1 MKRSKW
7 VTLLSTLLV
16 LCMVAQPVSAAG
28 PKNNNGKN
36 NKPNNSVEVRKE
48 KEEKKE
54 KPHKKEE
61 KKEKPHEKEKK
72 NKKDVEAEEN
82 TVVADSEEVMT
93 LIEDETTVENGEMLR
108 ATTFNL
114 MKASGTDA
122 TAATTVLKYFPVTLY
137 DYDENTI
144 NYATQEVERSLN
156 NGENP
161 EEWQGIYFSGGT
173 PHPNSIGS
181 AVDKSG
187 FVDGAQ
193 FYIQNARAAGNGA
206 GSWLVGSPSA
216 ITSTANQSDATL
228 WTLEANE
235 NGTFSLKATVT
246 VDGTDQEMYLAV
258 TEHGSNGDRM
268 SQDKVNL
275 NINAYQGSENYNIGE
290 AEECVEISDAK
301 YLCQWGGVSVT
312 EYGGENNSGDTG
324 NAMRFYRVDAD
335 EQVLVTI
342 KTRTNSPY
350 AEWNWWNKNSGDNN
364 NGQKIYTGLVEQNLD
379 AHKDIVFTKPDG
391 GIFDDNA
398 EVKDIYPGV
407 DMPFVYEEGYYTFD
421 ASVNGVYLKADAE
434 QKSTATASYETVEN
448 MLIKPRLYFD
458 EGDPQG
464 WTNMEANFGDGS
476 ATLWAPFNTEEINGQ
491 GDVDYHFGM
500 RATIPFSMTPNGC
513 VVATNDNSDPIKFSF
528 SGDDDVWVF
537 IDGHLVI
544 DLGGIHNRLDAEIDF
559 KKNTVTYSETN
570 NINVETGSYN
580 DADFTLSQTLFGNLI
595 AQDRATFAATDNH
608 ELTIFYLE
616 RGQGSSNA
624 KIRFNLPV
632 NDTLVVTKEATRSWN
647 EETESITPLTNEE
660 QEIID
665 NIAFEFILH
674 RSVDN
679 GATFEPV
686 VNTNY
691 YLLNENNQ
699 IISNPTT
706 GSDGKFELKN
716 GQSAKFITTQ
726 MDSEDYDVIY
736 YVQEIQEEGFTEP
749 DYNYDGQSAN
759 GYWYKNATIDQKY
772 TNASDIPEYEVYDGT
787 GASGQVTVYG
797 SSEAEDS
804 LTFICSNF
812 LDAKLP
818 NPSARPVED
827 KIVIDYGL
835 PVEIDVLKNDVFRG
849 DSIEL
854 RSVTGEGLTVDS
866 KSGEVKTEGNA
877 PRYGNAVIE
886 NGKIK
891 YTLNKQLSG
900 VEVLNYL
907 VEVKGTAID
916 EVTKIEYEAYEYA
929 VATVY
934 IIPATTMYYE
944 ENFTG
949 LVTYTGSGWDSAYT
963 VNPVYQNTLQEPGVV
978 GTLDDSPYGSDVA
991 YLNDSE
997 DSNGTSRHA
1006 STKNSAVQF
1015 SYSFTGTGT
1024 SFFVRATNNTG
1035 YMRIAVTDAD
1045 GNVIQSLYR
1054 DTVYLT
1060 ENDATLYNIPVFTTD
1075 ELEYGT
1081 YTVTV
1086 TVARENSKVGY
1097 HGDFWLDGIR
1107 VVEPLEEVEKV
1118 ADTHAN
1124 YSNYQ
1129 KYLLATAAYATDAEK
1144 NMKNVTLRNKLLRE
1158 ADYDAEGTP
1167 VWSAG
1172 GNFVFFTD
1180 IDGEINTAE
1189 EYECIG
1195 PKEEVYLNKDQSVTF
1210 SLKNWD
1216 PNSNKIY
1223 LGMKAPFG
1231 NGTAT
1236 VGTRTIDINNASDC
1250 YYDIS
1255 KYGAVTTDSDG
1266 VRTATFTITAT
1277 NGLIS
1282 VTNIKVTGNAEFTI
1296 IQGSDIQGN
1305 NVEITENENGTDIDV
1320 SGSEAEGSDL

>member
-36 NKPNNSVEVRKE
+36 NKSNNSVEVRKE

-61 KKEKPHEKEKK
+61 KKEKPHEKGKK

-114 MKASGTDA
+114 MKASETDA

-137 DYDENTI
+137 DYDQSTI
-144 NYATQEVERSLN
+144 NNATHNADIAADANLTQWN
-156 NGENP
+156 
-161 EEWQGIYFSGGT
+161 GIYFNGGAPDAESYTSGAEKIIPTFSEDGKAIITEGQYLLVNKNSNQALKGNDNNISGT
-173 PHPNSIGS
+173 STWT
-181 AVDKSG
+181 
-187 FVDGAQ
+187 
-193 FYIQNARAAGNGA
+193 A
-206 GSWLVGSPSA
+206 GSIWQITTSGDGYIIVTDNKYMNVGDGNAGIQGNSNVMEIVSFA
-216 ITSTANQSDATL
+216 GDSTAVM
-228 WTLEANE
+228 
-235 NGTFSLKATVT
+235 LK
-246 VDGTDQEMYLAV
+246 DGSHYL
-258 TEHGSNGDRM
+258 N
-268 SQDKVNL
+268 
-275 NINAYQGSENYNIGE
+275 
-290 AEECVEISDAK
+290 
-301 YLCQWGGVSVT
+301 W
-312 EYGGENNSGDTG
+312 YGGSGTNYAGWWNPNDEGSVFYLYKLTED
-324 NAMRFYRVDAD
+324 YRVTGS
-335 EQVLVTI
+335 L
-342 KTRTNSPY
+342 PY
-350 AEWNWWNKNSGDNN
+350 AEWNWWNKNSGNNN
-364 NGQKIYTGLVEQNLD
+364 NGQKIYTGLVEQSLD
-379 AHKDIVFTKPDG
+379 VHKDIVFTKPEG

-407 DMPFVYEEGYYTFD
+407 YMPFVYEEGYYTFD

-434 QKSTATASYETVEN
+434 QKSTATASYETVDN
-448 MLIKPRLYFD
+448 MLITPRLYFD

-464 WTNMEANFGDGS
+464 WTNMGANFGDGS
-476 ATLWAPFNTEEINGQ
+476 ATLWAPFNTEEINGM

-513 VVATNDNSDPIKFSF
+513 VVATNDNSAPIKFSF

-544 DLGGIHNRLDAEIDF
+544 DLGGIHNRLNAEIDF
-559 KKNTVTYSETN
+559 AANKVTYSEN
-570 NINVETGSYN
+570 NNVDVETGSYN
-580 DADFTLSQTLFGNLI
+580 NTDFELTQTLFGNLI

-632 NDTLVVTKEATRSWN
+632 NDTLVVTKDATRSWN
-647 EETESITPLTNEE
+647 EETKGITPLTKEE

-691 YLLNENNQ
+691 YLLNKNNQ

-736 YVQEIQEEGFTEP
+736 YVQEIQKEGFTEP
-749 DYNYDGQSAN
+749 DYNYDGKSAN
-759 GYWYKNATIDQKY
+759 GYWYKNATIDQEY

-812 LDAKLP
+812 LDAELP

-827 KIVIDYGL
+827 EIVIDYGL

-866 KSGEVKTEGNA
+866 KSGEVKTAGKETL
-877 PRYGNAVIE
+877 YGDAVIE

-891 YTLNKQLSG
+891 YTLNRQLSG

-978 GTLDDSPYGSDVA
+978 GTVGDSPYGSDAA

-1060 ENDATLYNIPVFTTD
+1060 ENDDATLYNVPVFTTD

-1144 NMKNVTLRNKLLRE
+1144 NMKNVTLRNKLIRE

-1167 VWSAG
+1167 VWSTG

-1180 IDGEINTAE
+1180 IDGSIDTAE
-1189 EYECIG
+1189 EYESIG
-1195 PKEEVYLNKDQSVTF
+1195 PKEEVYLNNGQSVTF

-1305 NVEITENENGTDIDV
+1305 NVVITENENGTDIDV
-1320 SGSEAEGSDL
+1320 NGAEAEGSDL